1 MQKWLDLASLE
12 ATGIEVIL
20 FRNRLKQL
28 FHRARYIYFQSFTN
42 CLEFSRRRNYNHYQ
56 YRCGNEDISAGS
68 YRKSYSGQEV
78 VDIMAV
84 KKGAKKKKPAVAR
97 PKPRKAAKKKAAQK
111 TVKKQAAKTIKKK
124 AKKAVAKKAAKKTVK
139 RAVVKTVARKA
150 AKAVTAA
157 KKTTTTSPKAEAA
170 HLSPATKKRY
180 ALLKA
185 ILLKKR
191 NEVVEGIEA
200 RIGRKLTT
208 ESGQKVDSAMD
219 SADMSSHDVEQG
231 MDYSLLE
238 MKYEQYKDIADAFR
252 KLENVTFGLCE
263 ECGEEIDIK
272 RLEVNPLARYC
283 IACKTRKE
291 DIERIQKEE
300 TRFKE

>member
-1 MQKWLDLASLE
+1 MNA
-12 ATGIEVIL
+12 
-20 FRNRLKQL
+20 
-28 FHRARYIYFQSFTN
+28 
-42 CLEFSRRRNYNHYQ
+42 
-56 YRCGNEDISAGS
+56 GNEDIPAGGF
-68 YRKSYSGQEV
+68 RKFYSGQEV

-84 KKGAKKKKPAVAR
+84 KKGAKKKKAAVAR
-97 PKPRKAAKKKAAQK
+97 PSKAAKKKTTKK
-111 TVKKQAAKTIKKK
+111 TVKKPVAKPLKKQARKAAAKKT
-124 AKKAVAKKAAKKTVK
+124 AKKTVK
-139 RAVVKTVARKA
+139 PAVRKSSVKKA
-150 AKAVTAA
+150 AKAAKPAKSSTAA
-157 KKTTTTSPKAEAA
+157 RPKEDTP

-191 NEVVEGIEA
+191 NEVVDGIEA
-200 RIGRKLTT
+200 RIGRKLTV

-291 DIERIQKEE
+291 NIERIQKEE

>member
-1 MQKWLDLASLE
+1 
-12 ATGIEVIL
+12 
-20 FRNRLKQL
+20 
-28 FHRARYIYFQSFTN
+28 
-42 CLEFSRRRNYNHYQ
+42 
-56 YRCGNEDISAGS
+56 
-68 YRKSYSGQEV
+68 
-78 VDIMAV
+78 MAV
-84 KKGAKKKKPAVAR
+84 KKGVKKKKSAVAR
-97 PKPRKAAKKKAAQK
+97 PKKAAKKKTARK
-111 TVKKQAAKTIKKK
+111 TVKKQAVKVVKKK
-124 AKKAVAKKAAKKTVK
+124 AKKTVARKAVKKTVK
-139 RAVVKTVARKA
+139 RSVKKAVARKA
-150 AKAVTAA
+150 AKAAKPAKSPAAA
-157 KKTTTTSPKAEAA
+157 KPKEDAA
-170 HLSPATKKRY
+170 HLSPATRKRY
-180 ALLKA
+180 ALLKS

-191 NEVVEGIEA
+191 NEVVAGIEE

-252 KLENVTFGLCE
+252 KLENVSFGLCE

-291 DIERIQKEE
+291 NLERIQKEE